1 MEAHPGISPG
11 TIRFADGRVL
21 LLPREPLPQLAIATS
36 ESFLDCSTGSP
47 VSLAVYCGFLNGSG
61 GRSCTGKA
69 ELMRLCGGC
78 LSPHFEIGA
87 DSPSHTDIGDLQ
99 DRFSTLRVPALNW

>member
-1 MEAHPGISPG
+1 MTVSPESGTPAPTSTEILGVRSVALCFELRGHKVEAHPGISPG

-47 VSLAVYCGFLNGSG
+47 VSLAVYCGF
-61 GRSCTGKA
+61 
-69 ELMRLCGGC
+69 
-78 LSPHFEIGA
+78 
-87 DSPSHTDIGDLQ
+87 
-99 DRFSTLRVPALNW
+99 

>member
-11 TIRFADGRVL
+11 AIRFADGRVL

-47 VSLAVYCGFLNGSG
+47 VSLAVYCGF
-61 GRSCTGKA
+61 
-69 ELMRLCGGC
+69 
-78 LSPHFEIGA
+78 
-87 DSPSHTDIGDLQ
+87 
-99 DRFSTLRVPALNW
+99 

>member
-47 VSLAVYCGFLNGSG
+47 VYTAAFKMVAGVGVAPAKQSL
-61 GRSCTGKA
+61 
-69 ELMRLCGGC
+69 
-78 LSPHFEIGA
+78 
-87 DSPSHTDIGDLQ
+87 
-99 DRFSTLRVPALNW
+99 